1 MKRFLVL
8 SILIASLLPVF
19 STGASS
25 IELEGGQSG
34 SSYFH
39 INGYYDRSPSST
51 YQFKVWVGND
61 ESNRIYH
68 SGNIVLDNPDVSGEV
83 KVFGWS
89 LSWSSGSN
97 LALTFTFMPL
107 QAFSDGMYFIPKHSF
122 TLKSDGYANKVITFG
137 AVGSGNFPYP
147 GYGNDSDRIKS
158 AGYSLSGL
166 ADTGTISGGCYLKIE
181 KGLDTETA
189 GTMVYQ
195 TTVVVEFCVQ

>member
-25 IELEGGQSG
+25 IELEGGQTGTSH
-34 SSYFH
+34 FQ
-39 INGYYDRSPSST
+39 INGYYDRNPSST
-51 YQFKVWVGND
+51 YQFKVWVGED
-61 ESNRIYH
+61 DTNRIYH
-68 SGNIVLDNPDVSGEV
+68 SGNIVMDNPDVSQKIEV
-83 KVFGWS
+83 FRWS

-97 LALTFTFMPL
+97 LTLTFTFMPL
-107 QAFSDGMYFIPKHSF
+107 QAYSDGMYFIPKHSF
-122 TLKSDGYANKVITFG
+122 TLESDDYADKVISFG

-147 GYGNDSDRIKS
+147 GYGNAKDRIKS
-158 AGYSLSGL
+158 NGYSLSGL
-166 ADTGTISGGCYLKIE
+166 DDTGLISGECYLKIE
-181 KGLDTETA
+181 RGLDTETA